1 MIISAIFYGLLV
13 GSFVFTNNFDILIV
27 TRFFSG
33 IFGVIFV
40 IYFPVWI
47 DLCAPPKSQTMW
59 IFIYFLTEP
68 LGVFLGFALTYG
80 FNIWI
85 GG

>member
-13 GSFVFTNNFDILIV
+13 GSFIFTNNFNILIV

-33 IFGVIFV
+33 FFSVMFV

-59 IFIYFLTEP
+59 ISFYFLTVP
-68 LGVFLGFALTYG
+68 LGLILGFALTKV
-80 FNIWI
+80 FDSLI